1 MIDASLTLVF
11 QYQVN
16 QAMGMLGA
24 ESTHHTLNPQ
34 EGTLATLDSN
44 FKVIRLHE
52 IVLELKYL

>member
-1 MIDASLTLVF
+1 
-11 QYQVN
+11 
-16 QAMGMLGA
+16 MGMQGA